1 MNPATREKIEAIIRE
16 TGFQPN
22 ANAKFLKQTISSTIT
37 VIVKGIQNS
46 FFETILEEMQEVFK
60 ENGEEV
66 SVIFLDETENEVD
79 AAEHA
84 CSTRKPRGLIFL
96 GGNIQEFR
104 KNFDRITVPSVLVTV
119 DASQLGYDNLSSFT
133 TDDIPGAK
141 EAVSYLVRFGHSRI
155 GIVGG
160 SLDET
165 SGQLSTSRLAGARE
179 ILDAHRIPFT
189 FENNYAPC
197 RFSMDDGYR
206 ATRELLQK
214 NPEITAIFAMSDLIA
229 VGAVR
234 AVRDMEKNVPEDVSV
249 IGYDGI
255 DYVNYSVP
263 RIATIRQNTGV
274 SFTDLLKQ
282 IRMSRAT
289 EYLLNTDLP
298 VFEIA
303 EIVGY
308 HSADHFSRVFRSQFR
323 CSPQEYRRT
332 HVKSGERFIPFEKQ
346 P

>member
-1 MNPATREKIEAIIRE
+1 MVNVTTIRDIAKLSGFSTGTVSRVINNHPDVNPATREKIEAIIRE

-46 FFETILEEMQEVFK
+46 FFETILEEMQEVFR

-96 GGNIQEFR
+96 GGNVQEFQ

-133 TDDIPGAK
+133 TDDISGAK
-141 EAVSYLVRFGHSRI
+141 EAVSYLVRSGHSRI

-160 SLDET
+160 SLDKS

-206 ATRELLQK
+206 ATRDLLQR

-234 AVRDMEKNVPEDVSV
+234 AIRDAGKNVPEDVSV

-263 RIATIRQNTGV
+263 RIATIRQNTGELARRSV
-274 SFTDLLKQ
+274 EDLLL
-282 IRMSRAT
+282 RVSYSRSAVHEKIPYT
-289 EYLLNTDLP
+289 
-298 VFEIA
+298 VIA
-303 EIVGY
+303 
-308 HSADHFSRVFRSQFR
+308 
-323 CSPQEYRRT
+323 
-332 HVKSGERFIPFEKQ
+332 GESVARPKH
-346 P
+346 